1 MLLLK
6 KSENLRNY
14 LAEARKQ
21 GKKTG
26 FVPTMGALHEGH
38 LALIRRSAAEN
49 DLTVCSIYVNPT
61 QFNELS
67 DLEKYPRTPE
77 KDLLLLRKV
86 GSLIVFFPSDEE
98 IYPEGLANS
107 ALINLGHLNEIQ
119 EARFRP
125 GHFDGVV
132 QVVYRLLNIVRPN
145 RLYMGQ
151 KDYQQVLVVQQLL
164 QEKMPE
170 SQLVVCPIVRETDGL
185 AMSSRNVRLDA
196 GYRQKGSLI
205 HQTLQEAAAQLP
217 NKSIPDICKEARE
230 KLTMAEFKPE
240 YFEIANSDNLLPL
253 ETIKSG
259 DSVVITT
266 AVWAGEVRLI
276 DNLLVP
282 LNF

>member
-6 KSENLRNY
+6 KSKNLQDY

-38 LALIRRSAAEN
+38 LALIQRSAAEN

-77 KDLLLLRKV
+77 KDLLLLREV

-98 IYPEGLANS
+98 IYPEGLAKT
-107 ALINLGHLNEIQ
+107 ALIDLGHLNEIQ

-125 GHFDGVV
+125 GHFDGVA
-132 QVVYRLLNIVRPN
+132 QVVYRLLKIVSPD

-164 QEKMPE
+164 HDKMPDT
-170 SQLVVCPIVRETDGL
+170 QLVVCPIVRETDGL

-217 NKSIPDICKEARE
+217 DKAIPNICREAMD
-230 KLTMAEFKPE
+230 KLIQAGFKPE
-240 YFEIANSDNLLPL
+240 YFEISHSENLLPI
-253 ETIKSG
+253 ETVKSG
-259 DSVVITT
+259 DTVVITT
-266 AVWAGEVRLI
+266 AVWAGDVRLI